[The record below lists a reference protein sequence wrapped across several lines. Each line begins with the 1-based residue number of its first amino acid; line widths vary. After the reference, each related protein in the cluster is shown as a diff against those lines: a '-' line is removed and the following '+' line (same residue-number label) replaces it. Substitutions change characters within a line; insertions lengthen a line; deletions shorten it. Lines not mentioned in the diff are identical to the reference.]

1 MALKGTGF
9 HDAVSYKIVEDASIT
24 AASAHTNVTTSPG
37 RLFSVQIDNTSS
49 GSIVY
54 VKLFDGASPTL
65 GTSVP
70 QHVLKCEAL
79 KKHTYQIPYGIAFTE
94 LSFWA
99 TSNARQTGT
108 QSAPAATVGVRLVCS

>member
-1 MALKGTGF
+1 MQ
-9 HDAVSYKIVEDASIT
+9 V
-24 AASAHTNVTTSPG
+24 
-37 RLFSVQIDNTSS
+37 DNTSS

-54 VKLFDGASPTL
+54 VKIFDGASPVL

-70 QHVLKCEAL
+70 QIVLKCEAL
-79 KKHTYQIPYGIAFTE
+79 KKHTYQMPDGIAFTE